1 MAMHKKSRIWQHIKS
16 PLKGILIFLI
26 CVLVLFPFL
35 WMILVSF
42 LNRVNIYPSNLFAP
56 HADGFFSVFTLENY
70 RSIIQ
75 TGNIFSYFK
84 NSAIVAVFTTLIS
97 LVLGTIAAYGFARY
111 DWKKREDRAF
121 WILSQKFL
129 PAMAV
134 VIPYFLMATFAGI
147 FDTAVL
153 LVICYTTF
161 NIPFTI
167 WMMRGFIEDLPK
179 ELEEAAFV
187 DGCTRVQSMYKIVL
201 PLVLPGM
208 VATAIFCVI
217 NSWNEFVF
225 ANFLTLVNAKTVPT
239 SVMMYLSVS
248 GVKWG
253 EMAAT
258 GVLAVL
264 PVLIFAICVQK
275 YMIRGLTFGAVKG

>member
-1 MAMHKKSRIWQHIKS
+1 MTYRTKKKVASILR
-16 PLKGILIFLI
+16 GITIFI
-26 CVLVLFPFL
+26 VCIAVLFPFL
-35 WMILVSF
+35 WMVRVSF
-42 LNRVNIYPSNLFAP
+42 LNKVDIFDPLNFNA
-56 HADGFFSVFTLENY
+56 VMTLENY
-70 RSIIQ
+70 RSIIES
-75 TGNIFSYFK
+75 GIGKYFA
-84 NSAIVAVFTTLIS
+84 NSLIVAILSTLIS
-97 LVLGTIAAYGFARY
+97 LILGSFAAYGFARY
-111 DWKKREDRAF
+111 NWKKREDRAF
-121 WILSQKFL
+121 WVLSQKFL

-134 VIPYFLMATFAGI
+134 VIPYFTMAAAFRLL
-147 FDTAVL
+147 DTQLL

-187 DGCTRVQSMYKIVL
+187 DGCSRMDSIRHVVL
-201 PLVLPGM
+201 PLILPGL
-208 VATAIFCVI
+208 VATAIFCMI

-225 ANFLTLVNAKTVPT
+225 ANFLTTINAKTVPT

-264 PVLIFAICVQK
+264 PVMFFAISVQK
-275 YMIRGLTFGAVKG
+275 HMVRGLTFGSVKG

>member
-1 MAMHKKSRIWQHIKS
+1 MSLRTKKQIA
-16 PLKGILIFLI
+16 GILRGFVIFVVCI
-26 CVLVLFPFL
+26 AVLFPFL
-35 WMILVSF
+35 WMVRVSF
-42 LNRVNIYPSNLFAP
+42 LNKVDIFDPLNLGA
-56 HADGFFSVFTLENY
+56 VMTLDNY
-70 RSIIQ
+70 RSIVESGI
-75 TGNIFSYFK
+75 GKYFANSFIVAIFS
-84 NSAIVAVFTTLIS
+84 TLIS
-97 LVLGTIAAYGFARY
+97 LILGCLAAYGFARY
-111 DWKKREDRAF
+111 NWAKREDRAF
-121 WILSQKFL
+121 WVLSNKFL

-134 VIPYFLMATFAGI
+134 VIPYFTMAAAFRLL
-147 FDTAVL
+147 DTQIL
-153 LVICYTTF
+153 LIICYTTF

-187 DGCTRVQSMYKIVL
+187 DGCSRMDSIRHVVF
-201 PLVLPGM
+201 PLILPGL
-208 VATAIFCVI
+208 VATAIFYII

-225 ANFLTLVNAKTVPT
+225 ANFLTTINAKTVPT

-264 PVLIFAICVQK
+264 PVMIFAISVQK
-275 YMIRGLTFGAVKG
+275 HMVRGMTFGSVKG

>member
-1 MAMHKKSRIWQHIKS
+1 MTYRTKKRTAAI
-16 PLKGILIFLI
+16 LRGITIFI
-26 CVLVLFPFL
+26 VCVAVLFPFL
-35 WMILVSF
+35 WMVRVSF
-42 LNRVNIYPSNLFAP
+42 LNKVSIYDPLNLAAP
-56 HADGFFSVFTLENY
+56 MTLDNY
-70 RSIIQ
+70 RSIIES
-75 TGNIFSYFK
+75 GIGKYFANSFIVAIFS
-84 NSAIVAVFTTLIS
+84 TLIS
-97 LVLGTIAAYGFARY
+97 LVLGCFAAYGFARY
-111 DWKKREDRAF
+111 NWAKREDRAF
-121 WILSQKFL
+121 WVLSQKFL

-134 VIPYFLMATFAGI
+134 VIPYFTMAAAFKLL
-147 FDTAVL
+147 DTQIL

-187 DGCTRVQSMYKIVL
+187 DGCSRMQSIRHIVF
-201 PLVLPGM
+201 PLILPGL
-208 VATAIFCVI
+208 VATSIFCII

-225 ANFLTLVNAKTVPT
+225 ANFLTTINAKTVPT

-264 PVLIFAICVQK
+264 PVMIFAISVQK
-275 YMIRGLTFGAVKG
+275 HMVRGLTFGSVKG

>member
-1 MAMHKKSRIWQHIKS
+1 MTYRTKKRTAAI
-16 PLKGILIFLI
+16 LRGITIFI
-26 CVLVLFPFL
+26 VCVAVLFPFL
-35 WMILVSF
+35 WMVRVSF
-42 LNRVNIYPSNLFAP
+42 LNKVSIYDPLNLSAP
-56 HADGFFSVFTLENY
+56 MTLDNY
-70 RSIIQ
+70 RSIIES
-75 TGNIFSYFK
+75 GIGKYFANSFIVAIFS
-84 NSAIVAVFTTLIS
+84 TLIS
-97 LVLGTIAAYGFARY
+97 LILGCFAAYGFARY
-111 DWKKREDRAF
+111 HWAKREDRAF
-121 WILSQKFL
+121 WVLSQKFL

-134 VIPYFLMATFAGI
+134 VIPYFTMAAAFKLL
-147 FDTAVL
+147 DTQIL

-187 DGCTRVQSMYKIVL
+187 DGCSRMQSIRHIVF
-201 PLVLPGM
+201 PLILPGL
-208 VATAIFCVI
+208 VATSIFCII

-225 ANFLTLVNAKTVPT
+225 ANFLTTINAKTVPT

-264 PVLIFAICVQK
+264 PVMIFAISVQK
-275 YMIRGLTFGAVKG
+275 HMVRGLTFGSVKG

>member
-1 MAMHKKSRIWQHIKS
+1 MRTARIVTIFRS
-16 PLKGILIFLI
+16 FIRGILITAITFGF
-26 CVLVLFPFL
+26 LFPFL
-35 WMILVSF
+35 WMLLVSF
-42 LNRVNIYPSNLFAP
+42 RNRVDVLQP
-56 HADGFFSVFTLENY
+56 
-70 RSIIQ
+70 
-75 TGNIFSYFK
+75 GNIFAPLTLLNYRTLFSQGDIFAYFR
-84 NSAIVAVFTTLIS
+84 NSIIVAVFTTVIS
-97 LVLGTIAAYGFARY
+97 LIIGSMAAYGFARFN
-111 DWKKREDRAF
+111 WKKREDRAF
-121 WILSQKFL
+121 WVLSQKFL

-134 VIPYFLMATFAGI
+134 VIPYFLMASLTRLL
-147 FDTAVL
+147 DTQIIL
-153 LVICYTTF
+153 IICYTTF

-167 WMMRGFIEDLPK
+167 WMMRGFIEDLPM

-187 DGCTRVQSMYKIVL
+187 DGCNRIQVMAKIVF

-208 VATAIFCVI
+208 TATAIFCVI

-225 ANFLTLVNAKTVPT
+225 ANFLTSIHAKTVPT

-253 EMAAT
+253 EMAST

>member
-1 MAMHKKSRIWQHIKS
+1 MTDLTYRTKKRTAAI
-16 PLKGILIFLI
+16 LRGITIFI
-26 CVLVLFPFL
+26 VCVAVLFPFL
-35 WMILVSF
+35 WMVRVSF
-42 LNRVNIYPSNLFAP
+42 LNKVSIYDPLNLSAP
-56 HADGFFSVFTLENY
+56 MTLDNY
-70 RSIIQ
+70 RSIIES
-75 TGNIFSYFK
+75 GIGKYFANSFIVAIFS
-84 NSAIVAVFTTLIS
+84 TLIS
-97 LVLGTIAAYGFARY
+97 LILGCFAAYGFARY
-111 DWKKREDRAF
+111 NWAKREDRAF
-121 WILSQKFL
+121 WVLSQKFL

-134 VIPYFLMATFAGI
+134 VIPYFTMAAAFKLL
-147 FDTAVL
+147 DTQIL

-187 DGCTRVQSMYKIVL
+187 DGCSRMQSIRHIVF
-201 PLVLPGM
+201 PLILPGL
-208 VATAIFCVI
+208 VATSIFCII

-225 ANFLTLVNAKTVPT
+225 ANFLTTINAKTVPT

-264 PVLIFAICVQK
+264 PVMIFAISVQK
-275 YMIRGLTFGAVKG
+275 HMVRGLTFGSVKG

>member
-1 MAMHKKSRIWQHIKS
+1 MSYKTKKKAAGVLR
-16 PLKGILIFLI
+16 GIVIFLA
-26 CVLVLFPFL
+26 CVVVLFPFL
-35 WMILVSF
+35 WMVRVSF
-42 LNRVNIYPSNLFAP
+42 LNKVGIFEPLN
-56 HADGFFSVFTLENY
+56 FSIAMTLENY
-70 RSIIQ
+70 RNIIDS
-75 TGNIFSYFK
+75 GIGKYFA
-84 NSAIVAVFTTLIS
+84 NSFVVAVFSTLIS
-97 LVLGTIAAYGFARY
+97 LILGSFAAYGFARY
-111 DWKKREDRAF
+111 NWAKREDRAF
-121 WILSQKFL
+121 WVLSQKFL

-134 VIPYFLMATFAGI
+134 VIPYFTMAAAFKLL
-147 FDTAVL
+147 DTQIL

-167 WMMRGFIEDLPK
+167 WMMRGFIEDLLK

-187 DGCTRVQSMYKIVL
+187 DGCSRMDSIRHIVL
-201 PLVLPGM
+201 PLILPGL
-208 VATAIFCVI
+208 VATSIFCII

-225 ANFLTLVNAKTVPT
+225 ANFLTTINAKTVPT

-264 PVLIFAICVQK
+264 PVMIFAISVQK
-275 YMIRGLTFGAVKG
+275 HMVRGLTFGSVKG

>member
-1 MAMHKKSRIWQHIKS
+1 MMKPASKKRLANAGKS
-16 PLKGILIFLI
+16 ALILIVCF
-26 CVLVLFPFL
+26 CTLFPFL
-35 WMILVSF
+35 WMVLVS
-42 LNRVNIYPSNLFAP
+42 LRNRVDILDPGNFLAP
-56 HADGFFSVFTLENY
+56 VTLKNY
-70 RSIIQ
+70 AAVIRD
-75 TGNIFSYFK
+75 GNIFDYFK
-84 NSAIVAVFTTLIS
+84 NSIIVAAFTTAIS
-97 LVLGTIAAYGFARY
+97 LLLGSFAAYGFARY
-111 DWKKREDRAF
+111 NWRKREDRAF
-121 WILSQKFL
+121 WVLSQKFL

-134 VIPYFLMATFAGI
+134 VIPYFLMASMVRLL
-147 FDTAVL
+147 DTTLL

-187 DGCTRVQSMYKIVL
+187 DGCTRMQTLYKIIL

-208 VATAIFCVI
+208 VATAIFCII

-225 ANFLTLVNAKTVPT
+225 ANFLTSVSAKTVPT

-258 GVLAVL
+258 GVMAAL
-264 PVLIFAICVQK
+264 PVMVFAICVQK
-275 YMIRGLTFGAVKG
+275 HMIRGLTFGAVKG

>member
-1 MAMHKKSRIWQHIKS
+1 MSREDGCGKIVSWAR
-16 PLKGILIFLI
+16 GILIALI
-26 CVLVLFPFL
+26 SLAFLFPFL
-35 WMILVSF
+35 CMLLVS
-42 LNRVNIYPSNLFAP
+42 LRSRVDAIQPERIFTAP
-56 HADGFFSVFTLENY
+56 LTLDNY
-70 RSIIQ
+70 RLAI
-75 TGNIFSYFK
+75 GGDLGSYFV
-84 NSAIVAVFTTLIS
+84 NSVAVALFTTLAS
-97 LVLGTIAAYGFARY
+97 LILGSLAAYGFARY
-111 DWKKREDRAF
+111 QWEKREDRAF

-134 VIPYFLMATFAGI
+134 VIPYFLMASLFNLL
-147 FDTAVL
+147 DTRVL
-153 LVICYTTF
+153 LVICYTAF

-167 WMMRGFIEDLPK
+167 WMMRGFIEDLPA
-179 ELEEAAFV
+179 ELEEAAFM
-187 DGCTRVQSMYKIVL
+187 DGCTRLQTIRRIVL

-208 VATAIFCVI
+208 TATAIFCVI

-225 ANFLTLVNAKTVPT
+225 ANFLTSIHAKTVPT
-239 SVMMYLSVS
+239 SVMMYLSIS

-264 PVLIFAICVQK
+264 PVFAFAIGVQK

>member
-1 MAMHKKSRIWQHIKS
+1 MSSVQTMKTLRSLVR
-16 PLKGILIFLI
+16 GVLITAI
-26 CVLVLFPFL
+26 CFGFLFPFL
-35 WMILVSF
+35 WMVLVSF
-42 LNRVNIYPSNLFAP
+42 RNRVDVLQPGNFFAP
-56 HADGFFSVFTLENY
+56 FTLLNY
-70 RSIIQ
+70 RTLYTQ
-75 TGNIFSYFK
+75 GALPVYFR
-84 NSAIVAVFTTLIS
+84 NSVIVAVFTTVIS
-97 LVLGTIAAYGFARY
+97 LILGSLAAYGFARFN
-111 DWKKREDRAF
+111 WKKREDRAF
-121 WILSQKFL
+121 WVLSQKFL

-134 VIPYFLMATFAGI
+134 VIPYFLMASLAGLL
-147 FDTAVL
+147 DTRL
-153 LVICYTTF
+153 ILIICYTTF

-167 WMMRGFIEDLPK
+167 WMMRGFIEDLPM

-187 DGCTRVQSMYKIVL
+187 DGCNRFQVLLRIVF

-208 VATAIFCVI
+208 TATAIFCVI
-217 NSWNEFVF
+217 NSWNEFVL
-225 ANFLTLVNAKTVPT
+225 ANFLTSIHSKTVPT